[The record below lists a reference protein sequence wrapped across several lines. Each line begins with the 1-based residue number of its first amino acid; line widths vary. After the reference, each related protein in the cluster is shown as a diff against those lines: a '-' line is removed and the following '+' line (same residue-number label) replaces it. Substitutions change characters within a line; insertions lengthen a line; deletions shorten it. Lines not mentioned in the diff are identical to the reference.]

1 MAQLRCTVHRDAT
14 KDNKCPAE
22 KERWSLVHACAHFA
36 LGERTAKEYYGNKRW
51 NSYYLRGVLVSS
63 TDGKTKPSNRAQ
75 WMLNVNFD
83 ILETDGTL
91 RESVCRMPRNLD

>member
-1 MAQLRCTVHRDAT
+1 MLKDMYYLLPSFLTALHHHHAT

-51 NSYYLRGVLVSS
+51 NSYYLRGVVVSS
-63 TDGKTKPSNRAQ
+63 TDG
-75 WMLNVNFD
+75 
-83 ILETDGTL
+83 
-91 RESVCRMPRNLD
+91 